1 MNALGLLWDGTLL
14 ECLQLSQLTLGTLV
28 PLGDPYPPAA
38 ASASACCGTANPLL
52 GFSPLAVGQRTHYP
66 EEVYTLEQLPIM
78 TWDTHC
84 IVRMSSGGP
93 VDFIISPF
101 GGKSPQTRGGGGRGN
116 CTASHPLGVKFT
128 LLLSNYLNYQLLGTG
143 WVGDWDPSGSSFCTN
158 WLRANKVS

>member
-78 TWDTHC
+78 TRDTHC

-101 GGKSPQTRGGGGRGN
+101 GGKSPPKFLCWRGHPFRWPLLLPPKIRLLVPSVLPRN
-116 CTASHPLGVKFT
+116 CT
-128 LLLSNYLNYQLLGTG
+128 
-143 WVGDWDPSGSSFCTN
+143 PSG
-158 WLRANKVS
+158 AQV